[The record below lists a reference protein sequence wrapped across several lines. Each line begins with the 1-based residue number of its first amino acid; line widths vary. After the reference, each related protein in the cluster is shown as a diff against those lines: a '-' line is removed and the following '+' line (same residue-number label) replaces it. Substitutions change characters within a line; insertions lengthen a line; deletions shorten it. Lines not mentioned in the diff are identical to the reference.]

1 MADRLAVLKPSAS
14 DRFEPQP
21 DRSLADSNGQQSA
34 RSIADLE
41 TSTTCM
47 ALSEKDLEEPGLL
60 HVLCSLL
67 ETSDVEA
74 VHVWLLHAPS
84 LERALTLD
92 LIRCALR
99 VSERLDGDVLDLSDG
114 SLREQSNT
122 KSPEGPNWS
131 PSASRVHLPEA
142 ADPRGVSLSSPQKG
156 DESYKLEK
164 SPDGGVSK
172 FVYVSEARLNP
183 PQDRTPMESSGRTVA
198 PKVAIARSKFQV
210 RPITVS
216 TAAAARAKSRHK
228 RGKALETYGSFTNM
242 SYSQ

>member
-1 MADRLAVLKPSAS
+1 
-14 DRFEPQP
+14 
-21 DRSLADSNGQQSA
+21 
-34 RSIADLE
+34 
-41 TSTTCM
+41 M